1 MKQGRFLSCMY
12 MLSLTLLTAFALHG
26 LRAQAAVAGEASI
39 PRMFVLDAG
48 HGGADGGASGPDGT
62 RECDLNLA
70 ITLKTDAVL
79 GLLGENTM
87 LLRSTDTDLSDSVAK
102 SISQKKVSDI
112 RRRVELVNSQPG
124 AILVSIHCNT
134 YSQEKY
140 HGAQVFYTPTGHAKE
155 FGETMQLALKNAV
168 DPGNARR
175 AKTISP
181 DVYLMNHIQVPGL
194 LIECGFL
201 TNQQELASLK
211 DPGYQTRL
219 AVTIAVTAA
228 NQSSEQASGVSLR
241 TYYERKNCILL
252 HLLRQ

>member
-26 LRAQAAVAGEASI
+26 LRAQAAVAGEAAI
-39 PRMFVLDAG
+39 PRIIVLDAG

-79 GLLGENTM
+79 GLLGEETL
-87 LLRSTDTDLSDSVAK
+87 LLRSTDTDLSSSDSK

-112 RRRVELVNSQPG
+112 RRRVELTNSQPG

-140 HGAQVFYTPTGHAKE
+140 HGAQVFYTGGAKE
-155 FGETMQLALKNAV
+155 FGETMQLALKNGV
-168 DPGNARR
+168 DPSNARM
-175 AKTISP
+175 AKAVSP
-181 DVYLMNHIQVPGL
+181 DVYLMNHVKVPGIL
-194 LIECGFL
+194 VECGFL
-201 TNQQELASLK
+201 TNQEELTNLK
-211 DPGYQTRL
+211 DPDYQTRL

-228 NQSSEQASGVSLR
+228 NQASEPNFGVSLR
-241 TYYERKNCILL
+241 TYYERENCILL
-252 HLLRQ
+252 HLLRK

>member
-26 LRAQAAVAGEASI
+26 LRAQAAVAGEAAI
-39 PRMFVLDAG
+39 PRIIVLDAG

-62 RECDLNLA
+62 RECDLNLD
-70 ITLKTDAVL
+70 ITLTTDAVL
-79 GLLGENTM
+79 GLLGEETL
-87 LLRSTDTDLSDSVAK
+87 LLRSTDTDLSSSDAK

-112 RRRVELVNSQPG
+112 RRRVELTNSQPG

-140 HGAQVFYTPTGHAKE
+140 HGAQVFYTGGAKE
-155 FGETMQLALKNAV
+155 FGETMQLALKNGV
-168 DPGNARR
+168 DPTNARM
-175 AKTISP
+175 AKAVSP
-181 DVYLMNHIQVPGL
+181 DVYLMNHIKVPGIL
-194 LIECGFL
+194 VECGFL
-201 TNQQELASLK
+201 TNQEELTNLK
-211 DPGYQTRL
+211 DPDYQTRL

-228 NQSSEQASGVSLR
+228 NQASEPNFGVSLR
-241 TYYERKNCILL
+241 TYYERENCILL

>member
-26 LRAQAAVAGEASI
+26 LRAQAAVAGEAAI
-39 PRMFVLDAG
+39 PRIIVLDAG

-79 GLLGENTM
+79 GLLGEETL
-87 LLRSTDTDLSDSVAK
+87 LLRSTDTDLSSSDAK

-112 RRRVELVNSQPG
+112 RRRVELTNSQPG

-140 HGAQVFYTPTGHAKE
+140 HGAQVFYTGGAKE
-155 FGETMQLALKNAV
+155 FGETMQLALKNGV
-168 DPGNARR
+168 DPTNARM
-175 AKTISP
+175 AKAVSP
-181 DVYLMNHIQVPGL
+181 DVYLMNHIKVPGIL
-194 LIECGFL
+194 VECGFL
-201 TNQQELASLK
+201 TNQEELTNLK
-211 DPGYQTRL
+211 DPDYQTRL

-228 NQSSEQASGVSLR
+228 NQASEPNFGVSLR
-241 TYYERKNCILL
+241 TYYERENCILL

>member
-26 LRAQAAVAGEASI
+26 LRAQAAVAGEAAI
-39 PRMFVLDAG
+39 PRIIVLDAG

-79 GLLGENTM
+79 GLLGEETL
-87 LLRSTDTDLSDSVAK
+87 LLRSTDTDLSSSDAK

-112 RRRVELVNSQPG
+112 RRRVELTNSQPG

-140 HGAQVFYTPTGHAKE
+140 HGAQVFYTGGAKE
-155 FGETMQLALKNAV
+155 FGVTMQLALKNGV
-168 DPGNARR
+168 DPTNARM
-175 AKTISP
+175 AKAVSP
-181 DVYLMNHIQVPGL
+181 DVYLMNHIKVPGVL
-194 LIECGFL
+194 VECGFL
-201 TNQQELASLK
+201 TNQEELTNLK
-211 DPGYQTRL
+211 DPDYQTRL

-228 NQSSEQASGVSLR
+228 NQDSEPNFGVSLR
-241 TYYERKNCILL
+241 TYYERENCILL
-252 HLLRQ
+252 HLLRK

>member
-26 LRAQAAVAGEASI
+26 LRAQAAVAGEAAI
-39 PRMFVLDAG
+39 PRIIVLDAG

-79 GLLGENTM
+79 GLLGEKTL
-87 LLRSTDTDLSDSVAK
+87 LLRSTDTDLSSSDSK

-112 RRRVELVNSQPG
+112 RRRVELTNSQPG

-140 HGAQVFYTPTGHAKE
+140 HGAQVFYTGGAKE
-155 FGETMQLALKNAV
+155 FGETMQLALKNGV
-168 DPGNARR
+168 DPSNARM
-175 AKTISP
+175 AKAVSP
-181 DVYLMNHIQVPGL
+181 DVYLMNHIKVPGIL
-194 LIECGFL
+194 VECGFL
-201 TNQQELASLK
+201 TNQEELTNLK
-211 DPGYQTRL
+211 DPDYQTRL

-228 NQSSEQASGVSLR
+228 NQASEPNFGVSLR
-241 TYYERKNCILL
+241 TYYERENCILL
-252 HLLRQ
+252 HLLRK

>member
-26 LRAQAAVAGEASI
+26 LRAQATVAGEAAI
-39 PRMFVLDAG
+39 PRIIVLDAG

-79 GLLGENTM
+79 GLLGEKTL
-87 LLRSTDTDLSDSVAK
+87 LLRSTDTDLSSSDSK

-112 RRRVELVNSQPG
+112 RRRVELTNSQPG

-140 HGAQVFYTPTGHAKE
+140 HGAQVFYTGGAKE
-155 FGETMQLALKNAV
+155 FGETMQLALKNGV
-168 DPGNARR
+168 DPANARM
-175 AKTISP
+175 AKAVSP
-181 DVYLMNHIQVPGL
+181 DVYLMNHIKVPGIL
-194 LIECGFL
+194 VECGFL
-201 TNQQELASLK
+201 TNQEELTNLK
-211 DPGYQTRL
+211 DPDYQTRL

-228 NQSSEQASGVSLR
+228 NQASEPNFGVSLR
-241 TYYERKNCILL
+241 TYYERENCILL

>member
-1 MKQGRFLSCMY
+1 MY

-26 LRAQAAVAGEASI
+26 LRAQAAVAGEAAI
-39 PRMFVLDAG
+39 PRIIVLDAG

-79 GLLGENTM
+79 GLLGEKTL
-87 LLRSTDTDLSDSVAK
+87 LLRTTDTDLSSSDAK

-112 RRRVELVNSQPG
+112 RRRVELTNSQPG

-140 HGAQVFYTPTGHAKE
+140 HGAQVFYTGGAKE
-155 FGETMQLALKNAV
+155 FGETMQLALKNGV
-168 DPGNARR
+168 DPTNARM
-175 AKTISP
+175 AKAVSP
-181 DVYLMNHIQVPGL
+181 DVYLMNHIKVPGIL
-194 LIECGFL
+194 VECGFL
-201 TNQQELASLK
+201 TNQEELTNLK
-211 DPGYQTRL
+211 DPDYQTRL

-228 NQSSEQASGVSLR
+228 NQASEPNFGVSLR
-241 TYYERKNCILL
+241 TYYERENCILL
-252 HLLRQ
+252 HLLRK

>member
-26 LRAQAAVAGEASI
+26 LRAQAAVAGEAAI
-39 PRMFVLDAG
+39 PRIIVLDAG

-79 GLLGENTM
+79 GLLGEETL
-87 LLRSTDTDLSDSVAK
+87 LLRSTDTDLSSSDAK

-140 HGAQVFYTPTGHAKE
+140 HGAQVFYTGGAKE
-155 FGETMQLALKNAV
+155 FGETMQLALKNGV
-168 DPGNARR
+168 DPANARM
-175 AKTISP
+175 AKAVSP
-181 DVYLMNHIQVPGL
+181 DVYLMNHIKVPGIL
-194 LIECGFL
+194 VECGFL
-201 TNQQELASLK
+201 TNQEELTNLK
-211 DPGYQTRL
+211 DPDYQTRL

-228 NQSSEQASGVSLR
+228 NQASEPNFGVSLR
-241 TYYERKNCILL
+241 TYYERENCILL

>member
-1 MKQGRFLSCMY
+1 MY

-26 LRAQAAVAGEASI
+26 LRAQAAVAGEAAI
-39 PRMFVLDAG
+39 PRIIVLDAG

-79 GLLGENTM
+79 GLLGEETM
-87 LLRSTDTDLSDSVAK
+87 LLRSTDTDLSSSDAK

-140 HGAQVFYTPTGHAKE
+140 HGAQVFYTGGAKE
-155 FGETMQLALKNAV
+155 FGETMQLALKNGV
-168 DPGNARR
+168 DPANARM
-175 AKTISP
+175 AKAVSP
-181 DVYLMNHIQVPGL
+181 DVYLMNHIKVPGIL
-194 LIECGFL
+194 VECGFL
-201 TNQQELASLK
+201 TNQEELTNLK
-211 DPGYQTRL
+211 DPDYQTRL

-228 NQSSEQASGVSLR
+228 NQASEPNFGVSLR
-241 TYYERKNCILL
+241 TYYERENCILL
-252 HLLRQ
+252 HLLRK

>member
-1 MKQGRFLSCMY
+1 MY

-26 LRAQAAVAGEASI
+26 LRAQAAVAGEAAI
-39 PRMFVLDAG
+39 PRIIVLDAG

-79 GLLGENTM
+79 GLLGEETL
-87 LLRSTDTDLSDSVAK
+87 LLRSTDTDLSSSNAK

-140 HGAQVFYTPTGHAKE
+140 HGAQVFYTGGAKE
-155 FGETMQLALKNAV
+155 FGETMQLALKNGV
-168 DPGNARR
+168 DPSNARM
-175 AKTISP
+175 AKAVSP
-181 DVYLMNHIQVPGL
+181 DVYLMNHIKVPGIL
-194 LIECGFL
+194 VECGFL
-201 TNQQELASLK
+201 TNQEELTNLK
-211 DPGYQTRL
+211 DPDYQTRL

-228 NQSSEQASGVSLR
+228 NQASEPNFGVSLR
-241 TYYERKNCILL
+241 TYYERENCILL
-252 HLLRQ
+252 HLLRK

>member
-26 LRAQAAVAGEASI
+26 LRAQAAVAGEAAI
-39 PRMFVLDAG
+39 PRIIVLDAG

-79 GLLGENTM
+79 GLLGEETL
-87 LLRSTDTDLSDSVAK
+87 LLRSTDTDLSSSNAK

-112 RRRVELVNSQPG
+112 RRRVELTNSQPG

-140 HGAQVFYTPTGHAKE
+140 HGAQVFYTGGAKE
-155 FGETMQLALKNAV
+155 FGETMQLALKNGV
-168 DPGNARR
+168 DPNNARM
-175 AKTISP
+175 AKAVSP
-181 DVYLMNHIQVPGL
+181 DVYLMNHIKVPGIL
-194 LIECGFL
+194 VECGFL
-201 TNQQELASLK
+201 TNQEELTNLK
-211 DPGYQTRL
+211 DPDYQTRL

-228 NQSSEQASGVSLR
+228 NQASEPNFGVSLR
-241 TYYERKNCILL
+241 TYYERENCILL
-252 HLLRQ
+252 HLLRK

>member
-1 MKQGRFLSCMY
+1 MY

-26 LRAQAAVAGEASI
+26 LRAQAAVAGEAAI
-39 PRMFVLDAG
+39 PRIIVLDAG

-79 GLLGENTM
+79 GLLGEETL
-87 LLRSTDTDLSDSVAK
+87 LLRSTDTDLSSSDAK

-112 RRRVELVNSQPG
+112 RRRVELTNSQPG

-140 HGAQVFYTPTGHAKE
+140 HGAQVFYTGGTKE
-155 FGETMQLALKNAV
+155 FGETMQLALKNGV
-168 DPGNARR
+168 DPTNARM
-175 AKTISP
+175 AKAVSP
-181 DVYLMNHIQVPGL
+181 DVYLMNHIKVPGIL
-194 LIECGFL
+194 VECGFL
-201 TNQQELASLK
+201 TNQEELTNLK
-211 DPGYQTRL
+211 DPDYQTRL

-228 NQSSEQASGVSLR
+228 NQASEPNSGVSLR
-241 TYYERKNCILL
+241 TYYERENCILL

>member
-26 LRAQAAVAGEASI
+26 LRAQAAVAGEAAI
-39 PRMFVLDAG
+39 PRIIVLDAG

-79 GLLGENTM
+79 GLLGEKTL
-87 LLRSTDTDLSDSVAK
+87 LLRSTDTDLSSSDSK

-112 RRRVELVNSQPG
+112 RRRVELTNSQPG

-140 HGAQVFYTPTGHAKE
+140 HGAQVFYTGGAKE
-155 FGETMQLALKNAV
+155 FGETMQLALKNGV
-168 DPGNARR
+168 DPSNARM
-175 AKTISP
+175 AKAVSP
-181 DVYLMNHIQVPGL
+181 DVYLMNHIKVPGIL
-194 LIECGFL
+194 VECGFL
-201 TNQQELASLK
+201 TNQEELTNLK
-211 DPGYQTRL
+211 DPDYQTRL

-228 NQSSEQASGVSLR
+228 NQASEPNFGVSLR
-241 TYYERKNCILL
+241 TYYERENCILL

>member
-1 MKQGRFLSCMY
+1 MY

-26 LRAQAAVAGEASI
+26 LRAQAAVAGEAAI
-39 PRMFVLDAG
+39 PRIIVLDAG

-79 GLLGENTM
+79 GLLGEETL
-87 LLRSTDTDLSDSVAK
+87 LLRSTDTDLSSSDAK

-140 HGAQVFYTPTGHAKE
+140 HGAQVFYTGGAKE
-155 FGETMQLALKNAV
+155 FGETMQLALKNGV
-168 DPGNARR
+168 DPANARM
-175 AKTISP
+175 AKAVSP
-181 DVYLMNHIQVPGL
+181 DVYLMNHIKVPGIL
-194 LIECGFL
+194 VECGFL
-201 TNQQELASLK
+201 TNQEELTNLK
-211 DPGYQTRL
+211 DPDYQTRL

-228 NQSSEQASGVSLR
+228 NQASEPNFGVSLR
-241 TYYERKNCILL
+241 TYYERENCILL

>member
-1 MKQGRFLSCMY
+1 MY

-26 LRAQAAVAGEASI
+26 LRAQAAVAGEAAI
-39 PRMFVLDAG
+39 PRIIVLDAG

-79 GLLGENTM
+79 GLLGEETL
-87 LLRSTDTDLSDSVAK
+87 LLRSTDTDLSSSDAK

-112 RRRVELVNSQPG
+112 RRRVELTNSQPG

-140 HGAQVFYTPTGHAKE
+140 HGAQVFYTGGAKE
-155 FGETMQLALKNAV
+155 FGETMQLALKNGV
-168 DPGNARR
+168 DPANARM
-175 AKTISP
+175 AKAVSP
-181 DVYLMNHIQVPGL
+181 DVYLMNHIKVPGIL
-194 LIECGFL
+194 VECGFL
-201 TNQQELASLK
+201 TNQEELTNLK
-211 DPGYQTRL
+211 DPDYQTRL

-228 NQSSEQASGVSLR
+228 NQASEPNFGVSLR
-241 TYYERKNCILL
+241 TYYERENCILL

>member
-26 LRAQAAVAGEASI
+26 LRAQAAVAGEAAI
-39 PRMFVLDAG
+39 PRIIVLDAG

-79 GLLGENTM
+79 GLLGEETL
-87 LLRSTDTDLSDSVAK
+87 LLRSTDTDLSSSDAK

-112 RRRVELVNSQPG
+112 RRRVELTNSQPG

-140 HGAQVFYTPTGHAKE
+140 HGAQVFYTGGAKE
-155 FGETMQLALKNAV
+155 FGETMQLALKNGV
-168 DPGNARR
+168 DPTNARM
-175 AKTISP
+175 AKAVSP
-181 DVYLMNHIQVPGL
+181 DVYLMNHIKVPGIL
-194 LIECGFL
+194 VECGFL
-201 TNQQELASLK
+201 TNQEELTNLK
-211 DPGYQTRL
+211 DPDYQTRL
-219 AVTIAVTAA
+219 AVTIAATAA
-228 NQSSEQASGVSLR
+228 NQASEPNFGVSLR
-241 TYYERKNCILL
+241 TYYERENCILL
-252 HLLRQ
+252 HLLRK

>member
-26 LRAQAAVAGEASI
+26 LRAQAAVAGEAAI
-39 PRMFVLDAG
+39 PRIIVLDAG

-79 GLLGENTM
+79 GLLGEETL
-87 LLRSTDTDLSDSVAK
+87 LLRSTDTDLSSSDAK

-112 RRRVELVNSQPG
+112 RRRVELTNSQPG

-140 HGAQVFYTPTGHAKE
+140 HGAQVFYTGGAKE
-155 FGETMQLALKNAV
+155 FGETMQLALKNGV
-168 DPGNARR
+168 DPANARM
-175 AKTISP
+175 AKAVSP
-181 DVYLMNHIQVPGL
+181 DVYLMNHIKVPGIL
-194 LIECGFL
+194 VECGFL
-201 TNQQELASLK
+201 TNQEELTNLK
-211 DPGYQTRL
+211 DPDYQTRL

-228 NQSSEQASGVSLR
+228 NQASEPNFGVSLR
-241 TYYERKNCILL
+241 TYYERENCILL

>member
-26 LRAQAAVAGEASI
+26 LRAQAAVAGEAAI
-39 PRMFVLDAG
+39 PRIIVLDAG

-79 GLLGENTM
+79 GLLGEETL
-87 LLRSTDTDLSDSVAK
+87 LLRSTDTDLSSSDAK

-112 RRRVELVNSQPG
+112 RRRVELTNSQPG

-140 HGAQVFYTPTGHAKE
+140 HGAQVFYTGGAKE
-155 FGETMQLALKNAV
+155 FGETMQLALKSGV
-168 DPGNARR
+168 DPSNARM
-175 AKTISP
+175 AKAVSP
-181 DVYLMNHIQVPGL
+181 DVYLMNHIKVPGIL
-194 LIECGFL
+194 VECGFL
-201 TNQQELASLK
+201 TNQEELTNLK
-211 DPGYQTRL
+211 DPDYQTRL

-228 NQSSEQASGVSLR
+228 NQASEPNFGVSLR
-241 TYYERKNCILL
+241 TYYERENYILL
-252 HLLRQ
+252 HLLRK

>member
-1 MKQGRFLSCMY
+1 MY

-26 LRAQAAVAGEASI
+26 LRAQAAVAGDAAI
-39 PRMFVLDAG
+39 PRIIVLDAG

-79 GLLGENTM
+79 GLLGKETL
-87 LLRSTDTDLSDSVAK
+87 LLRSTDTDLSSSDAK

-112 RRRVELVNSQPG
+112 RRRVELTNSQPG

-140 HGAQVFYTPTGHAKE
+140 HGAQVFYTCGAKE
-155 FGETMQLALKNAV
+155 FGETMQLALKNGV
-168 DPGNARR
+168 DPTNARM
-175 AKTISP
+175 AKAVSP
-181 DVYLMNHIQVPGL
+181 DVYLMNHIKVPGIL
-194 LIECGFL
+194 VECGFL
-201 TNQQELASLK
+201 TNQEELTNLK
-211 DPGYQTRL
+211 DPDYQTRL

-228 NQSSEQASGVSLR
+228 NQASEPNFGVSLR
-241 TYYERKNCILL
+241 TYYERENCILL
-252 HLLRQ
+252 HLLRK

>member
-1 MKQGRFLSCMY
+1 MY

-26 LRAQAAVAGEASI
+26 LRAQAAVAGEAAI
-39 PRMFVLDAG
+39 PRIIVLDAG

-79 GLLGENTM
+79 GLLGEQTL
-87 LLRSTDTDLSDSVAK
+87 LLRSTDTDLSSSDAK

-112 RRRVELVNSQPG
+112 RRRVELTNSQPG

-140 HGAQVFYTPTGHAKE
+140 HGAQVFYTGGAKE
-155 FGETMQLALKNAV
+155 FGETMQLALKNGV
-168 DPGNARR
+168 DPTNARM
-175 AKTISP
+175 AKAVSP
-181 DVYLMNHIQVPGL
+181 DVYLMNHIKVPGIL
-194 LIECGFL
+194 VECGFL
-201 TNQQELASLK
+201 TNQEELTNLK
-211 DPGYQTRL
+211 DPDYQTRL

-228 NQSSEQASGVSLR
+228 NQASEPNFGVSLR
-241 TYYERKNCILL
+241 TYYERENCILL

>member
-1 MKQGRFLSCMY
+1 MY

-26 LRAQAAVAGEASI
+26 LRAQAAVAGEAAI
-39 PRMFVLDAG
+39 PRIIVLDAG

-79 GLLGENTM
+79 GLLGEETL
-87 LLRSTDTDLSDSVAK
+87 LLRSTDTDLSSSDAK

-112 RRRVELVNSQPG
+112 RRRVELTNSQPG

-140 HGAQVFYTPTGHAKE
+140 HGAQVFYTGGAKE
-155 FGETMQLALKNAV
+155 FGETMQLALKNGV
-168 DPGNARR
+168 DPTNARM
-175 AKTISP
+175 AKAVSP
-181 DVYLMNHIQVPGL
+181 DVYLMNHIKVPGIL
-194 LIECGFL
+194 VECGFL
-201 TNQQELASLK
+201 TNQEELTNLK

-228 NQSSEQASGVSLR
+228 NQASEPNFGVSLR
-241 TYYERKNCILL
+241 TYYERENCILL

>member
-26 LRAQAAVAGEASI
+26 LRAQAAVAGEAAI
-39 PRMFVLDAG
+39 PRIIVLDAG

-79 GLLGENTM
+79 GLLGEETM
-87 LLRSTDTDLSDSVAK
+87 LLRSTDTDLSSSDAK

-140 HGAQVFYTPTGHAKE
+140 HGAQVFYTGGAKE
-155 FGETMQLALKNAV
+155 FGETMQLALKNGV
-168 DPGNARR
+168 DPANARM
-175 AKTISP
+175 AKAVSP
-181 DVYLMNHIQVPGL
+181 DVYLMNHIKVPGIL
-194 LIECGFL
+194 VECGFL
-201 TNQQELASLK
+201 TNQEELTNLK
-211 DPGYQTRL
+211 DPDYQTRL

-228 NQSSEQASGVSLR
+228 NQASEPNFGVSLR
-241 TYYERKNCILL
+241 TYYERENCILL
-252 HLLRQ
+252 HLLRK

>member
-26 LRAQAAVAGEASI
+26 LRAQAAVAGEAAI
-39 PRMFVLDAG
+39 PRIIVLDAG

-79 GLLGENTM
+79 GLLGEKTL
-87 LLRSTDTDLSDSVAK
+87 LLRSTDTDLSSSDAK

-112 RRRVELVNSQPG
+112 RRRVELTNSQPG

-140 HGAQVFYTPTGHAKE
+140 HGAQVFYTGGAKE
-155 FGETMQLALKNAV
+155 FGETMQLALKNGV
-168 DPGNARR
+168 DPTNARM
-175 AKTISP
+175 AKAVSP
-181 DVYLMNHIQVPGL
+181 DVYLMNHIKVPGIL
-194 LIECGFL
+194 VECGFL
-201 TNQQELASLK
+201 TNQE
-211 DPGYQTRL
+211 YQTRL

-228 NQSSEQASGVSLR
+228 NQASEPNFGVSLR
-241 TYYERKNCILL
+241 TYYERENCILL
-252 HLLRQ
+252 HLLRK

>member
-26 LRAQAAVAGEASI
+26 LRAQAAVAGEAAI
-39 PRMFVLDAG
+39 PRIIVLDAG

-79 GLLGENTM
+79 GLLGEETL
-87 LLRSTDTDLSDSVAK
+87 LLRSTDTDLSSSDSK

-112 RRRVELVNSQPG
+112 RRRVELTNSQPG

-140 HGAQVFYTPTGHAKE
+140 HGAQVFYTGGAKE
-155 FGETMQLALKNAV
+155 FGETMQLALKNGV
-168 DPGNARR
+168 DPTNARM
-175 AKTISP
+175 AKAVSP
-181 DVYLMNHIQVPGL
+181 DVYLMNHIKVPGIL
-194 LIECGFL
+194 VECGFL
-201 TNQQELASLK
+201 TNQEELTNLK
-211 DPGYQTRL
+211 DPDYQTRL

-228 NQSSEQASGVSLR
+228 NQASEPNFGVSLR
-241 TYYERKNCILL
+241 TYYERENCILL
-252 HLLRQ
+252 HLLRK

>member
-26 LRAQAAVAGEASI
+26 LRAQAAVAGEAAI
-39 PRMFVLDAG
+39 PRIIVLDAG

-79 GLLGENTM
+79 GLLGEETL
-87 LLRSTDTDLSDSVAK
+87 LLRSTDTDLSSSDAK

-112 RRRVELVNSQPG
+112 RRRVELTNSQPG

-140 HGAQVFYTPTGHAKE
+140 HGAQVFYTGGAKE
-155 FGETMQLALKNAV
+155 FGETMQLALKNGV
-168 DPGNARR
+168 DPTNARM
-175 AKTISP
+175 AKAVSP
-181 DVYLMNHIQVPGL
+181 DVYLMNHIKVPGIL
-194 LIECGFL
+194 VECGFL
-201 TNQQELASLK
+201 TNQEELANLK
-211 DPGYQTRL
+211 DPDYQTRL

-228 NQSSEQASGVSLR
+228 NQASEPNSGVSLR
-241 TYYERKNCILL
+241 TYYERENCILL

>member
-26 LRAQAAVAGEASI
+26 LRAQAAVAGEAAI
-39 PRMFVLDAG
+39 PRIIVLDAG

-79 GLLGENTM
+79 GLLGEETL
-87 LLRSTDTDLSDSVAK
+87 LLRSTDTDLSSSNAK

-140 HGAQVFYTPTGHAKE
+140 HGAQVFYTGGAKE
-155 FGETMQLALKNAV
+155 FGETMQLALKNGV
-168 DPGNARR
+168 DPTNARM
-175 AKTISP
+175 AKAVSP
-181 DVYLMNHIQVPGL
+181 DVYLMNHIKVPGIL
-194 LIECGFL
+194 VECGFL
-201 TNQQELASLK
+201 TNQEELTNLK
-211 DPGYQTRL
+211 DPDYQTRL

-228 NQSSEQASGVSLR
+228 NQASEPNFGVSLR
-241 TYYERKNCILL
+241 TYYERENCILL

>member
-1 MKQGRFLSCMY
+1 MY

-26 LRAQAAVAGEASI
+26 LRAQAAVAGEAAI
-39 PRMFVLDAG
+39 PRIIVLDAG

-79 GLLGENTM
+79 GLLGEETL
-87 LLRSTDTDLSDSVAK
+87 LLRSTDTDLSSSDAK

-112 RRRVELVNSQPG
+112 RRRVELTNSQPG

-140 HGAQVFYTPTGHAKE
+140 HGAQVFYTGGAKE
-155 FGETMQLALKNAV
+155 FGETMQLALKNGV
-168 DPGNARR
+168 DPSNARM
-175 AKTISP
+175 AKAVSP
-181 DVYLMNHIQVPGL
+181 DVYLMNHIKVPGIL
-194 LIECGFL
+194 VECGFL
-201 TNQQELASLK
+201 TNQEELTNLK
-211 DPGYQTRL
+211 DPDYQTRL

-228 NQSSEQASGVSLR
+228 NQASEPNFGVSLR
-241 TYYERKNCILL
+241 TYYERENYILL
-252 HLLRQ
+252 HLLRK

>member
-26 LRAQAAVAGEASI
+26 LRAQAAVAGEAAI
-39 PRMFVLDAG
+39 PRIIVLDAG

-62 RECDLNLA
+62 RECDLNLS

-79 GLLGENTM
+79 GLLGVETM
-87 LLRSTDTDLSDSVAK
+87 LLRSTDTDLSSSNAK

-112 RRRVELVNSQPG
+112 RRRVELTNSQPG

-140 HGAQVFYTPTGHAKE
+140 HGAQVFYTGRAKE
-155 FGETMQLALKNAV
+155 FGETMQLALKNGV
-168 DPGNARR
+168 DPANARM
-175 AKTISP
+175 AKAVSP
-181 DVYLMNHIQVPGL
+181 DVYLMNHIKVPGIL
-194 LIECGFL
+194 VECGFL
-201 TNQQELASLK
+201 TNSQELTNLK
-211 DPGYQTRL
+211 DPDYQTRL

-228 NQSSEQASGVSLR
+228 NQALEPGSGVSLR

>member
-26 LRAQAAVAGEASI
+26 LRAQAAVAGEAAI
-39 PRMFVLDAG
+39 PRIIVLDAG

-79 GLLGENTM
+79 GLLGEKTL
-87 LLRSTDTDLSDSVAK
+87 LLRSTDTDLSSSDSK

-112 RRRVELVNSQPG
+112 RRRVELTNSQPG

-140 HGAQVFYTPTGHAKE
+140 HGAQVFYTGGAKE
-155 FGETMQLALKNAV
+155 FGETMQLALKNGV
-168 DPGNARR
+168 DPSNARM
-175 AKTISP
+175 AKAVSP
-181 DVYLMNHIQVPGL
+181 DVYLMNHIKVPGIL
-194 LIECGFL
+194 VECGFL
-201 TNQQELASLK
+201 TNQEELTNLK
-211 DPGYQTRL
+211 DPDYQTRL
-219 AVTIAVTAA
+219 AVTIAATAA
-228 NQSSEQASGVSLR
+228 NQASEPNFGVSLR

-252 HLLRQ
+252 HLLRK

>member
-26 LRAQAAVAGEASI
+26 LRAQAAVAGEAAI
-39 PRMFVLDAG
+39 PRIIVLDAG

-79 GLLGENTM
+79 GLLGEETL
-87 LLRSTDTDLSDSVAK
+87 LLRSTDTDLSSSDAK

-112 RRRVELVNSQPG
+112 RRRVELTNSQPG

-140 HGAQVFYTPTGHAKE
+140 HGAQVFYTGGAKE
-155 FGETMQLALKNAV
+155 FGETMQLALKNGV
-168 DPGNARR
+168 DPTNARM
-175 AKTISP
+175 AKAVSP
-181 DVYLMNHIQVPGL
+181 DVYLMTHIKVPGIL
-194 LIECGFL
+194 VECGFL
-201 TNQQELASLK
+201 TNQEELTNLK
-211 DPGYQTRL
+211 NPDYQTRL

-228 NQSSEQASGVSLR
+228 NQASEPNSGVSLR
-241 TYYERKNCILL
+241 TYYERENCILL